1 MVGGWDGGGAGFAGG
16 VKIRVCWGWA
26 TAPRG
31 PLPCLRPAIVMASAS
46 PDAIAKLIGVYDFQH
61 PSGSFEICLRPGG
74 RFFAPKFQARA
85 SWNCTEGGE
94 LFIEWGKYGQY
105 TLTIQDPET
114 RSFAGSAV
122 GKPES
127 WRKVRRTE
135 RFRLLTCTRTLFSL
149 HLTHVQRRLLEMRS
163 NMRL

>member
-16 VKIRVCWGWA
+16 VKAGVGLGWELRHVALLRVCAG
-26 TAPRG
+26 
-31 PLPCLRPAIVMASAS
+31 LVMASAS